1 MLDRI
6 EQFKYSELVLNE
18 QFVAIL
24 RGIARAHRAMLVDC
38 PVIDNNERRIRN
50 YLYEH
55 YLDNGL
61 FREKHGLNPFIFIP
75 EPAEI
80 KDGEEVGYLDI
91 KVITF
96 DTFRETKNYY
106 TVECKKLDGKYRLLK
121 PKAGSKYLKNSL
133 ATEYIENGVFRFVSQ
148 QYPTPL
154 GVNGMVGFVV
164 EEVDIE
170 DSITDITSLMQERFT
185 NCKTSRVL
193 EKVLSDDDFEFTFL
207 STHRDVEENVFDLYH
222 LMLDL
227 SSIVRRKV
235 E

>member
-1 MLDRI
+1 MLDRV
-6 EQFKYSELVLNE
+6 EQFIYNELVLDE

-38 PVIDNNERRIRN
+38 SAIENNERRIRN

-55 YLDNGL
+55 YLSNGL
-61 FREKHGLNPFIFIP
+61 FKEKHGLFPFHFEP

-96 DTFRETKNYY
+96 DTFKEPKNYY
-106 TVECKKLDGKYRLLK
+106 TVECKKLDGKYKLIK
-121 PKAGSKYLKNSL
+121 PKTETKYLSNSL

-154 GVNGMVGFVV
+154 GVNGMIGFVV
-164 EEVDIE
+164 EAVDIE
-170 DSITDITSLMQERFT
+170 EGITDIASLMQERFT

-207 STHRDVEENVFDLYH
+207 STHQDVEENVFDLYH
-222 LMLDL
+222 LMLDF
-227 SSIVRRKV
+227 SPIVRR
-235 E
+235 